1 MIRKVLILLIL
12 IQGEHVMFSQSM
24 DVGFSV
30 GTSQLKTSFQ
40 PFADTPT
47 FHTYSNHLLAYE
59 ISGRYNK
66 EISEITKWYSTV
78 GLRRDGFRYRVH
90 DYNDQLVQSIFKMH
104 SLVLGSGLSFNIE
117 KMAETK
123 RKRRRRRKKE
133 KKETNISLGMQ
144 LYMPLDKSYS
154 YNQISQAGYFIE
166 SERKIFFG
174 YNAGIE
180 RAFKEYKLKLQLTN
194 TRFIG
199 YDIARTNIIGY
210 NIVLSKALSR

>member
-1 MIRKVLILLIL
+1 MIRKILILLIL
-12 IQGEHVMFSQSM
+12 IQGKQAIFSQSM

-59 ISGRYNK
+59 INGRYNK

-90 DYNDQLVQSIFKMH
+90 DYDDQLVQSIFKMH
-104 SLVLGSGLSFNIE
+104 SLVLSNGLSFNIE
-117 KMAETK
+117 KMTETK
-123 RKRRRRRKKE
+123 RKRRKRRKKE
-133 KKETNISLGMQ
+133 KKETSISLGMQ
-144 LYMPLDKSYS
+144 IYMPIDKSYS

-166 SERKIFFG
+166 SAKKIFFG
-174 YNAGIE
+174 YNVGVE
-180 RAFKEYKLKLQLTN
+180 RAFKEYKLKLLLTN
-194 TRFIG
+194 TRFIS
-199 YDIARTNIIGY
+199 YDIATTNILGY
-210 NIVLSKALSR
+210 SIVLSKALSR